1 MSTLDARKEDAMSRS
16 AKPSAHTLNAVPVED
31 AMSRGVLSCSL
42 ETSLTTVAE
51 MMAAHRVHCIVG
63 FGDVTED
70 DTRLWGLV
78 SDLDLVAVAA
88 AEGLE
93 GRTAGGCAATEVVM
107 VGPRESLRRAVQ
119 LMSEHRVSHLLVADP
134 DSDRPIGV
142 ISTLD
147 VAAALAGRLEAR
159 RQRGAM
165 RVEELMTV
173 QVVAVHPAMPLKA
186 VAALLVK
193 HRISGVP
200 VVHDGAVLGVV
211 SEQDILAKER
221 GATTPSGDGLLGWI
235 LGGQG
240 DDIRR
245 RLEAKTAAEA
255 MSSPAVTIES
265 WRPIAAAATLM
276 LERGVKR
283 LPVLHEGKLGGILT
297 RGDLVRAFA
306 RSDAEIERDIRQE
319 ILLRSFWL
327 APDDVDVQVRGGEV
341 TLRGEAETDLL
352 AELLPQEVKRV
363 PGVVAVDSKLTTRAR
378 PPAGR

>member
-1 MSTLDARKEDAMSRS
+1 MSKTVQS
-16 AKPSAHTLNAVPVED
+16 SAHVLEGVSVKD

-51 MMAAHRVHCIVG
+51 MMAAHRVHCVVG

-93 GRTAGGCAATEVVM
+93 GRTAGGCAATEVVT
-107 VGPRESLRRAVQ
+107 VGPHESLRRAAQ
-119 LMSEHRVSHLLVADP
+119 LMSERGVSHLLVADP
-134 DSDRPIGV
+134 DSDRPVGV

-147 VAAALAGRLEAR
+147 VADALAGRLKVR

-165 RVEELMTV
+165 RVEHLMTPR
-173 QVVAVHPAMPLKA
+173 VVAAHPAMPLKA

-200 VVHDGAVLGVV
+200 VVRDGRVLGVV
-211 SEQDILAKER
+211 SERDILAKER
-221 GATTPSGDGLLGWI
+221 GTVTEPGEGLLGQI
-235 LGGQG
+235 LGDGG
-240 DDIRR
+240 DEIRR
-245 RLEAKTAAEA
+245 KLEARTAAEA
-255 MSSPAVTIES
+255 MASPAITIEYS
-265 WRPIAAAATLM
+265 RQASAAATLM

-283 LPVLHEGKLGGILT
+283 LPVLHDGKLVGILT

-306 RSDAEIERDIRQE
+306 RSDDEIERDIRQE
-319 ILLRSFWL
+319 VLLRSFRL
-327 APDDVDVQVRGGEV
+327 APDDIDVQVRGGEV
-341 TLRGEAETDLL
+341 TLRGKAETELL
-352 AELLPQEVKRV
+352 AELRPQEVQRV
-363 PGVVAVDSKLTTRAR
+363 PGVVAVHSELTTHAQ
-378 PPAGR
+378 